1 MKKIIFRFTLIVGII
16 AVVGA
21 CKKSDDSTTAAT
33 AACTAVSACS
43 STASGTIT
51 GIDNRSLS
59 GTYDMF
65 LKFRAYIGGVD
76 NDTGCTSSSTIL
88 SAYSSNFAEG
98 AASGTIQKVVTSSST
113 FAVVY
118 KSYSDTACSSEISS
132 LVIGYSD
139 VTVGDNV
146 SGLTPDT
153 GSDDLGTTATKVTYK
168 DSCMKGKGTTDAGT
182 TWLNSYT
189 SGATWTTGEELTC
202 SGSGETRYAIWHAD
216 NSSKILGPG
225 GSMDNFT
232 KSVWDEMSSSS
243 AYPSDWCTG
252 GDSCSDSY
260 QSMYEL

>member
-1 MKKIIFRFTLIVGII
+1 MKKICFWIAMIVGII

-113 FAVVY
+113 FALVY

-139 VTVGDNV
+139 VTVGDDV
-146 SGLTPDT
+146 SGLTADT

-202 SGSGETRYAIWHAD
+202 SGSGSTRYAIWHVD
-216 NSSKILGPG
+216 NQSKIINSSSQLENYPKHQ
-225 GSMDNFT
+225 
-232 KSVWDEMSSSS
+232 WDEMSSSS
-243 AYPSDWCTG
+243 AYPSDWCTSG
-252 GDSCSDSY
+252 SSFSDSW
-260 QSMYEL
+260 QSIYEL

>member
-1 MKKIIFRFTLIVGII
+1 
-16 AVVGA
+16 
-21 CKKSDDSTTAAT
+21 
-33 AACTAVSACS
+33 
-43 STASGTIT
+43 
-51 GIDNRSLS
+51 
-59 GTYDMF
+59 MF

-139 VTVGDNV
+139 VAVGDNV
-146 SGLTPDT
+146 STLTADT
-153 GSDDLGTTATKVTYK
+153 GSDDL
-168 DSCMKGKGTTDAGT
+168 GTTDAGT

-202 SGSGETRYAIWHAD
+202 SGSGSTRYAIWHVD
-216 NSSKILGPG
+216 NQSKIINSSSQLENYPKHQ
-225 GSMDNFT
+225 
-232 KSVWDEMSSSS
+232 WDEMSSSS
-243 AYPSDWCTG
+243 AYPSDWCTSG
-252 GDSCSDSY
+252 SGCSDSY
-260 QSMYEL
+260 MSMFEL